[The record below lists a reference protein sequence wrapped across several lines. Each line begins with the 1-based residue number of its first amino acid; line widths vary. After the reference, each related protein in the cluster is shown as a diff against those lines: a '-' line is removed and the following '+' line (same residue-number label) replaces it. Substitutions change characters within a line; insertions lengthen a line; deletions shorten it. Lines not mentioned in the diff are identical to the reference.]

1 MGLSEVPVDIT
12 QLTMLE
18 SLNLGNNRIQSLK
31 RIEQLPNLRELN
43 ASNN

>member
-18 SLNLGNNRIQSLK
+18 SLNISNNRIQSLK